1 MNRKELQRNRVAKAD
16 ADADTAADEP
26 LREETKPE
34 RPNQQFSL

>member
-16 ADADTAADEP
+16 AAAADEDEP

-34 RPNQQFSL
+34 RPNQQFPL